1 MENARSLVKKHNI
14 MLKKSLGQ
22 NFLIND
28 AIIEKIVDVSGVT
41 KDDVIVEI
49 GPGAGSMTN
58 LLADV
63 AGFVICVEIDERLI
77 PLLNGTVGQCDN
89 VVIIHAD
96 ALKCDFNT
104 LLAEHVPAEFKDS
117 TVKMVA
123 NLPYYITTPL
133 IMKILE
139 EGEMIS
145 SMTLMM
151 QKEVADRL
159 CASPGGK
166 DFGAVTLSVQYYS
179 RPQKMFNVEPG
190 NFFPVPEVV
199 STVLRLDR
207 NEQLPVA
214 PKNVEY
220 MFKVIKASFAQRRKT
235 LLNGLSNAPYIGK
248 SKEQIRSALVEC
260 ELDEGIRGEKLS
272 LQQFADLS
280 DALNG

>member
-28 AIIEKIVDVSGVT
+28 VVIEKIVDASGVT

-49 GPGAGSMTN
+49 GPGAGSMTD
-58 LLADV
+58 LLADA
-63 AGFVICVEIDERLI
+63 AGFVICIEIDERLI
-77 PLLNGTVGQCDN
+77 PLLNETVGRHDN
-89 VVIIHAD
+89 VIIINAD
-96 ALKCDFNT
+96 ALKCDFNQ
-104 LLAEHVPAEFKDS
+104 LLADNVPEEFKS
-117 TVKMVA
+117 ANVKMVA

-159 CASPGGK
+159 CASPGTK
-166 DFGAVTLSVQYYS
+166 DFGSVTLAVQYYS
-179 RPQKMFNVEPG
+179 QPQKMFNVEPG
-190 NFFPVPEVV
+190 NFFPAPEVV

-207 NEQLPVA
+207 NEQPPVEPA
-214 PKNVEY
+214 NVDY

-248 SKEQIRSALVEC
+248 SKEAIRSALSEC
-260 ELDEGIRGEKLS
+260 GLDESIRGEKLS

-280 DALNG
+280 DCLI